1 MIHQTGE
8 YPGMSHHEQPKLQN
22 ELSLYNY
29 IVVLYCLYREEKQIE
44 YFFLHLRRIH
54 LIGANLQVEHIS
66 QVLQIRNRKTSWS
79 FARAT
84 HHFYRSP
91 ELVIPC
97 YTHLVILS
105 HSRATSY
112 DSHQFSSFFHF
123 STDSLPVATFG
134 VPSCPIHVRLRG

>member
-1 MIHQTGE
+1 M
-8 YPGMSHHEQPKLQN
+8 
-22 ELSLYNY
+22 
-29 IVVLYCLYREEKQIE
+29 R
-44 YFFLHLRRIH
+44 
-54 LIGANLQVEHIS
+54 ANLQVEHIA

-79 FARAT
+79 LARAT
-84 HHFYRSP
+84 HQIYRSISLP
-91 ELVIPC
+91 RVS

-134 VPSCPIHVRLRG
+134 VPSCPIHVHPGTQRLIPLFQYVSQRGIHGLNGKIKQKHVKHVAQNGPFFPPIPP